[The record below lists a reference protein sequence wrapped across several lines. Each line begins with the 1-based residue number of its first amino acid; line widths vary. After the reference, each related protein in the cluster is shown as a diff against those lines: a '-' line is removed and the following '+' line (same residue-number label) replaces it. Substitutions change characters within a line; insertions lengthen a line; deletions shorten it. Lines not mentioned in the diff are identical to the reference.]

1 MPVFREADGNR
12 AIGHG
17 EPDTKPKPVADLVA
31 HANFKP
37 DPVGGSDPRANYL
50 RAVSKPNPGVDP
62 IADLVAD
69 HFRANP
75 ITDPAFNPIVDT
87 KPGPIPVSG
96 SYPIADPSA
105 NDLRSH
111 PWPNAGPIQFA

>member
-31 HANFKP
+31 NFKP

-50 RAVSKPNPGVDP
+50 RAASKPDPGADP
-62 IADLVAD
+62 IADPVADPAADPIAD
-69 HFRANP
+69 HFRANL
-75 ITDPAFNPIVDT
+75 ITDPGSNPIVDT
-87 KPGPIPVSG
+87 KPGPITV
-96 SYPIADPSA
+96 
-105 NDLRSH
+105 H
-111 PWPNAGPIQFA
+111 